1 MQFHSWVYIQKKK
14 KNPSNSKRY
23 MHSSVH
29 SSAIYNS
36 KDMKII
42 QVPLNRRLV

>member
-1 MQFHSWVYIQKKK
+1 MQFHSWVYIQEKKE
-14 KNPSNSKRY
+14 NSNSKRY

-29 SSAIYNS
+29 SSTIYNS